1 VRGYDAGNSRV
12 SISLVE
18 VESFSSSHPIT
29 VKDEVWSGAWG
40 MRPVSQACYN
50 HILQGGLPFEAGSP
64 RIPEAKMTNPSKKKS
79 QWNPGGFRN
88 GNSDP

>member
-1 VRGYDAGNSRV
+1 
-12 SISLVE
+12 VE
-18 VESFSSSHPIT
+18 
-29 VKDEVWSGAWG
+29 
-40 MRPVSQACYN
+40 
-50 HILQGGLPFEAGSP
+50 LGGLNLFVSHVHPAKVGGVPFEAGSP